1 MSGAGKTEPG
11 SKRRGRMHDAE
22 GAREAILNAAEKVF
36 AEHGFDGARTDAIAA
51 EAGYNKSLL
60 FQYFGDKLA
69 LYAEVIRRADEQ
81 TRDMQNE
88 ALSTMMQAAVTNS
101 AADIRK
107 LLALYAGWYFDYLV
121 EHPSIERIYM
131 WEMAEGWQTFTKILS
146 QRDFDDVDQFQPVLA
161 RLQSA
166 GLLRSNLTPLLQ
178 LSSAL
183 FFSALYLA
191 TLPLYKVLIPDLDTS
206 SPAQIAQARQFVVDF
221 TVNGLLLWPQEA
233 KSK

>member
-1 MSGAGKTEPG
+1 
-11 SKRRGRMHDAE
+11 MHDAE
-22 GAREAILNAAEKVF
+22 GAREAILNAAERVF
-36 AEHGFDGARTDAIAA
+36 AEHGFDGARTDAIAV

-88 ALSTMMQAAVTNS
+88 ALSTMIQAAATNS

-107 LLALYAGWYFDYLV
+107 LLAFYAGWYFDYLV
-121 EHPSIERIYM
+121 EHPNIERIYM
-131 WEMAEGWQTFTKILS
+131 WEMAEGWQTFAKILS

-161 RLQSA
+161 KLQSA
-166 GLLRSNLTPLLQ
+166 GLLRSSFTPLLQ

-183 FFSALYLA
+183 FFSVLYLA
-191 TLPLYKVLIPDLDTS
+191 TVPLYKVLIPDLDPS
-206 SPAQIAQARQFVVDF
+206 SPAQVAQARQFVVDF
-221 TVNGLLLWPQEA
+221 TVNGLLILPHEA